1 MRTIIKE
8 FLDSDLT
15 ESEFFDLPKED
26 LMSLKDYLEVCRK
39 QDAKFRGLIEK
50 PFSSIQD
57 KCDWIQKIGFGSLQ
71 NDDTVYLMSWL
82 NLFAADGIDL
92 SVSLKNGEYKDL
104 AQIPTL
110 YLLNKKSRIRLDRQK
125 DLYFIQ
131 DELHEIDEV
140 GRDVF
145 SGFSLSKR
153 SISKSFNADYM
164 PELGLDLFTC
174 NDEYGLDFI
183 LRSYERHG
191 YYYDKEIITN
201 QAEKEKVL
209 NRVQIKK

>member
-1 MRTIIKE
+1 MRAIIKE

-15 ESEFFDLPKED
+15 ESEFFNLPKED
-26 LMSLKDYLEVCRK
+26 LMSLKDYLEVCRE

-57 KCDWIQKIGFGSLQ
+57 KCDWIQRIGFGSLQ
-71 NDDTVYLMSWL
+71 NDDAVYLMSWL

-110 YLLNKKSRIRLDRQK
+110 YLLNKKSRILLDRQE

-131 DELHEIDEV
+131 DELHELDEV

-145 SGFSLSKR
+145 SGFSKSTSLTK
-153 SISKSFNADYM
+153 SKSSF
-164 PELGLDLFTC
+164 PFFLTV
-174 NDEYGLDFI
+174 I
-183 LRSYERHG
+183 LMLLR
-191 YYYDKEIITN
+191 IC
-201 QAEKEKVL
+201 
-209 NRVQIKK
+209 

>member
-8 FLDSDLT
+8 FLNSDLT
-15 ESEFFDLPKED
+15 ESEFFNLPKED
-26 LMSLKDYLEVCRK
+26 LMSLKDYLEVCQE

-57 KCDWIQKIGFGSLQ
+57 KCDWIQRIGFGSLQ
-71 NDDTVYLMSWL
+71 NDDAVYLMSWL
-82 NLFAADGIDL
+82 NLYAADGIDL

-104 AQIPTL
+104 AQIPTS
-110 YLLNKKSRIRLDRQK
+110 YLLNQKSRILLDRLE
-125 DLYFIQ
+125 DLLFIQ
-131 DELHEIDEV
+131 DELYEIDKV

-145 SGFSLSKR
+145 SGFPLTKR
-153 SISKSFNADYM
+153 SISESFTADYM

-183 LRSYERHG
+183 LRSYEFLG
-191 YYYDKEIITN
+191 KNYDKEIITN

>member
-1 MRTIIKE
+1 MRAIIKE

-15 ESEFFDLPKED
+15 ESEFFNLPKED
-26 LMSLKDYLEVCRK
+26 LMSLKDYLEVCQK
-39 QDAKFRGLIEK
+39 QAVKFRGLIEK

-57 KCDWIQKIGFGSLQ
+57 KCDWIQRIGFGSLQ
-71 NDDTVYLMSWL
+71 NDDAVYLMSWL

-92 SVSLKNGEYKDL
+92 SVSLENGEYKDL
-104 AQIPTL
+104 AQIPT
-110 YLLNKKSRIRLDRQK
+110 NKESRILLDRQE

-145 SGFSLSKR
+145 SGFSLTKR
-153 SISKSFNADYM
+153 SISKSFTADYISG
-164 PELGLDLFTC
+164 LGLDLFTC

-191 YYYDKEIITN
+191 NYYDKEIITN